1 LVVSFFLL
9 SLSYQNIHTMK
20 LQDAKNLAIELMDKH
35 GLLENRWHFQF
46 DNAKRRFGRC
56 SFRLQVISLSKHLVE
71 LNDEARVK
79 NTILHE
85 IAHALVGARQGHNHV
100 WRRKAIEI
108 GCDGERCYSSDEVE
122 KPESKYIAE
131 CSGCG
136 RTHNRHKMTRGLKY
150 GSSSC
155 GFCSGGRY
163 NEKYKLVWK
172 ENPNY

>member
-1 LVVSFFLL
+1 M
-9 SLSYQNIHTMK
+9 N
-20 LQDAKNLAIELMDKH
+20 LQDAKNLAIELLEKH
-35 GLLENRWHFQF
+35 DLLSSGWYFEF
-46 DNAKRRFGRC
+46 DNAKRRFGCCNYTQKR
-56 SFRLQVISLSKHLVE
+56 ITLSKNLVG

-85 IAHALVGARQGHNHV
+85 IAHALVGRRHGHDYV

-108 GCDGERCYSSDEVE
+108 GCDGRRCYSSDKVV
-122 KPESKYIAE
+122 KPQSKYIAE

-136 RTHNRHKMTRGLKY
+136 KVHNRHKMTRSLKY

-155 GFCSGGRY
+155 GPCSGGRY
-163 NEKYKLVWK
+163 NEQYKLVWK